1 MSFTTKSLIVSAAV
15 ALAMAATLT
24 LRSKESPAQHPQLT
38 PAQLADM
45 AQQRPAKPEPPRVSA
60 PVNDPSDL
68 PPPPDDDPE
77 DGNGS

>member
-1 MSFTTKSLIVSAAV
+1 MSFTTKSLIVSTAV
-15 ALAMAATLT
+15 ALVMAATLT

-38 PAQLADM
+38 AAQLAEV
-45 AQQRPAKPEPPRVSA
+45 RPPAPSKPEPPKVSA

-68 PPPPDDDPE
+68 PPPPDEEIE

>member
-1 MSFTTKSLIVSAAV
+1 MSPIAKSLLASLAIALVVAGTISLRGRSAP
-15 ALAMAATLT
+15 AAEHPRLT
-24 LRSKESPAQHPQLT
+24 RE
-38 PAQLADM
+38 QLAEIKP
-45 AQQRPAKPEPPRVSA
+45 QSKPEPPKVSA